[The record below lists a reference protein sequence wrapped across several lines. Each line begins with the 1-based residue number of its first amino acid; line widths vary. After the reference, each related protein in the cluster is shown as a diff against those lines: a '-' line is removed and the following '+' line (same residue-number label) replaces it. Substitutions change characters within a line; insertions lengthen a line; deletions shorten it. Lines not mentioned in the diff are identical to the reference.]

1 MEIRRKT
8 KYKAELVSITDTPNM
23 TEQCVNKVSRLHT
36 KLDR

>member
-8 KYKAELVSITDTPNM
+8 KYKAELGNITDTPNM
-23 TEQCVNKVSRLHT
+23 TEQCVNKVARLHT